1 MTTPRI
7 YDIEIE
13 HFAKT
18 IPIVDSSNIKK
29 TRDAVRDYRIDLA
42 SKGFVR
48 PSDNNVEEIE
58 TQIPGPAGAPDIPL
72 RIYTPKNLHR
82 PAPAYINFHGGGFI
96 FGDLDSEHART
107 LAVSKACQAIAI
119 TIDYRLAPEHPY
131 PAAIDDCFTALL
143 WLVNNAK
150 DMNIDTSKIVV
161 GGGSAGGN
169 LAAAVA
175 LMARDLGGPSI
186 CYQMLIYPALD
197 DRANT
202 QSMSSSDDTY
212 VITSQNVLDMWS
224 YYLGSDRTNVPY
236 YAAPS
241 RALDLSRL
249 PPAYIMTC
257 EHDPLR
263 DEAIIYAMK
272 LMNAGVPVELH
283 NYPGT
288 VHGFDYLIPSDI
300 SKRAISDEI
309 RIFNHSVGSYD

>member
-18 IPIVDSSNIKK
+18 IPIVDSSDIKK
-29 TRDAVRDYRIDLA
+29 TRDAVRDYRMHLE
-42 SKGFVR
+42 SKGFIR
-48 PSDNNVEEIE
+48 PSDASIEETEI
-58 TQIPGPAGAPDIPL
+58 QIPGPSTAPDIPI
-72 RIYTPKNLHR
+72 RIYTPSNLNR
-82 PAPAYINFHGGGFI
+82 PAPAYINFHGGGLI
-96 FGDLDSEHART
+96 FGDLDSDHART
-107 LAVSKACQAIAI
+107 LAISQSCQAIAI

-131 PAAIDDCFTALL
+131 PAAIDDCFTTLT
-143 WLVNNAK
+143 WLANNARE
-150 DMNIDTSKIVV
+150 MGIDASKIVV

-169 LAAAVA
+169 LAASVA
-175 LMARDLGGPSI
+175 LMARDRGGPSI

-202 QSMSSSDDTY
+202 QSMLSSDDTY
-212 VITSQNVLDMWS
+212 VITSQNIIDMWGH
-224 YYLGSDRTNVPY
+224 YLGSNRSNVPY

-272 LMNAGVPVELH
+272 LMDAGVPVELH

-300 SKRAISDEI
+300 SKRAISNEI
-309 RIFNHSVGSYD
+309 RMFNYAVQSSE

>member
-7 YDIEIE
+7 YDSEIE

-29 TRDAVRDYRIDLA
+29 MRDAVRDYRIHLA

-48 PSDNNVEEIE
+48 PSDDSVEEIE
-58 TQIPGPAGAPDIPL
+58 TQIPGPAGAPDIPI
-72 RIYTPKNLHR
+72 RIYTPKNLGR

-107 LAVSKACQAIAI
+107 LAISKACQAIAI

-131 PAAIDDCFTALL
+131 PAAINDCFTALL

-150 DMNIDTSKIVV
+150 DMSVDTSKIVV

-169 LAAAVA
+169 LAASIA
-175 LMARDLGGPSI
+175 LMARDRGGPSI
-186 CYQMLIYPALD
+186 CYQMLIYPVLD
-197 DRANT
+197 DRADT

-212 VITSQNVLDMWS
+212 VITSQNVLDMWD
-224 YYLGSDRTNVPY
+224 YYLGSDRTKVPY

-241 RALDLSRL
+241 RAVDLSRL

-272 LMNAGVPVELH
+272 LMDAGIPVELH

-288 VHGFDYLIPSDI
+288 VHGFDYLIPAKI
-300 SKRAISDEI
+300 SKRAIINEI
-309 RIFNHSVGSYD
+309 RMFNHAVRSYD